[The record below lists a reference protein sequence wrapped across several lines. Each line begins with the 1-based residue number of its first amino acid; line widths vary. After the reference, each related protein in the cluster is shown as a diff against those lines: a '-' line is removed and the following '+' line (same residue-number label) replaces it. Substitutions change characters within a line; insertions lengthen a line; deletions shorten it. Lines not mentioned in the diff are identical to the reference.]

1 MPRILIVDDGE
12 ENRYLLQSLLEG
24 HGYQVDLAKEGVQ
37 ALAVARQM
45 PPDLIVTD
53 ILMPLMDGF
62 RLCREWK
69 ADHRLRHIPLA
80 FYTATYTDSKDE
92 AYALGLGADAFITK
106 PTDPDDLL
114 HLIGDL
120 LHLKQ
125 APARSRFN
133 ADEAVILKEYNAV
146 LIQKLEHKIAQLE
159 AASSRASQ
167 NEQRLTLALEV
178 EEAGIWDWDLQS
190 GVIIWS
196 DRHAA
201 LFGIRPEDFDGRYES
216 FHKRVHPDDIGSVEE
231 AVGRAREQHSD
242 YSHDFRVIWP
252 DGSLH
257 WIAGRGRFLY
267 DGQGKPTR
275 MCGVIVE
282 ITALKNSKEQM
293 RLASQVFES
302 SHEAIIITDAQAN
315 IIAVNSAFCKSTGYA
330 AEEISGVNA
339 SILRADDQDG
349 VYFGD
354 MWRYL
359 RKNRHWH
366 GELNNKRKDGST
378 YAARLSISAVGDD
391 QGLTTHYVGII
402 TDLTPYKEAEERI
415 QYMAYFD
422 ALSTLPNRALLR
434 DRAVHA
440 LAAARRDH
448 TEVAMMFLDLDHF
461 KTINDSLGHSV
472 GDQVLQTVASRLK
485 LLIREV
491 DTVARYGGDE
501 FSVLLTNTDAKGAAQ
516 VAQKIIETL
525 ADPIETGN
533 HSLVIGVSIGVSCY
547 PADADDFEALL
558 KNSDI
563 ALFRAKA
570 AGRSNFQFFTQE
582 MNASAHNRLELEV
595 ALRGALAEN
604 QFQLHYQPQFDL
616 RSGELLGFEAL
627 LRWHHPLR
635 GMIPP
640 SDFIPITEI
649 NGLIVPIGTWVL
661 REACRQAK
669 EWQVRG
675 ITHAMVAVNL
685 SAVQIRQAN
694 IVSIVKEAL
703 RASNLDARY
712 LELEL
717 TESLL
722 LENVESVLTQLR
734 QLKEI
739 GVTLSIDDF
748 GTGYSSLAYLKRFPI
763 DTLKIDK
770 SFVLNLTEDADSRAI
785 ALAIVSMAHSLRLR
799 VIAEGVE
806 DASQAQILAEMGCD
820 EAQGYWYARPMPAD
834 QVAGWLQ
841 CNPAPTAL
849 LPDQV

>member
-1 MPRILIVDDGE
+1 MPRILIVDDRE

-24 HGYQVDLAKEGVQ
+24 HGYQVDIATEGAE
-37 ALAVARQM
+37 ALGIARQT
-45 PPDLIVTD
+45 PPDLVITD
-53 ILMPLMDGF
+53 ILMPVMDGF

-69 ADHRLRHIPLA
+69 ADNRLQSIPLV

-92 AYALGLGADAFITK
+92 AYALGLGADAFVTK
-106 PTDPDDLL
+106 PADPDELL
-114 HLIGDL
+114 LLINEL
-120 LHLKQ
+120 LQLKR
-125 APARSRFN
+125 APAVSRFS
-133 ADEAVILKEYNAV
+133 ADEAVILKEYNTV

-159 AASSRASQ
+159 AASHRAAQ

-178 EEAGIWDWDLQS
+178 EEAGIWDWDLLS

-196 DRHAA
+196 DRHAS
-201 LFGIRPEDFDGRYES
+201 LFGMKPEEFDGRYES
-216 FHKRVHPDDIGSVEE
+216 FRRRVHPDDIDAVEN
-231 AVGRAREQHSD
+231 ATVSAREQHSD

-267 DGQGKPTR
+267 DAQGKPTR

-282 ITALKNSKEQM
+282 ITALKSNEEQM
-293 RLASQVFES
+293 RLAAQVFES

-330 AEEISGVNA
+330 VQEISGVNA
-339 SILRADDQDG
+339 RILRANGQEAG
-349 VYFGD
+349 YFGAL
-354 MWRYL
+354 WQSL
-359 RKNRHWH
+359 KKNRHWH
-366 GELNNKRKDGST
+366 GELSNRRKDGSS
-378 YAARLSISAVGDD
+378 YPARLSISAVGDE
-391 QGLTTHYVGII
+391 QGQTTHYVGII
-402 TDLTPYKEAEERI
+402 TDLTSYKEAEERI

-422 ALSTLPNRALLR
+422 ALSTLPNRTLLR
-434 DRAVHA
+434 DRATHA

-448 TEVAMMFLDLDHF
+448 GELAMMFLDLDHF

-472 GDQVLQTVASRLK
+472 GDQVLQTIASRLK
-485 LLIREV
+485 HLIREV

-501 FSVLLTNTDAKGAAQ
+501 FSILLTDTGAKGAGQ

-525 ADPIETGN
+525 AAPIEAGS
-533 HSLVIGVSIGVSCY
+533 HSLVVGVSIGISCF
-547 PADADDFEALL
+547 PTDADSFEALL

-595 ALRGALAEN
+595 ALRSALAN
-604 QFQLHYQPQFDL
+604 RQFQLHYQPQFDL

-627 LRWHHPLR
+627 LRWQHPIR

-640 SDFIPITEI
+640 ADFIPITEI

-661 REACRQAK
+661 HEACRQAK
-669 EWQVRG
+669 EWQTRG
-675 ITHAMVAVNL
+675 ITQATVAVNL
-685 SAVQIRQAN
+685 SAIQIRQSN
-694 IVSIVKEAL
+694 IVNTVKEAL
-703 RASNLDARY
+703 QASKLDAKY

-722 LENVESVLTQLR
+722 LENVESVLMQLQ
-734 QLKEI
+734 QLKAI

-770 SFVLNLTEDADSRAI
+770 SFVMNLSEDADSRAI
-785 ALAIVSMAHSLRLR
+785 ALAIVSMAHSLRLK

-806 DASQAQILAEMGCD
+806 DPSQAHILADMGCD
-820 EAQGYWYARPMPAD
+820 QAQGYWYARPMPAE
-834 QVAGWLQ
+834 QVAGWLRS
-841 CNPAPTAL
+841 NPAPAAL
-849 LPDQV
+849 AVFKG